1 MMSRIVFATLAAA
14 LLTLTPAT
22 ADAQPSGSAAT
33 ARQVVSANPFGLLV
47 GWFNAEFE
55 RQVSESVTAGAG
67 ASTFDWGG
75 EHGFSR
81 DDDRYVNGDVF
92 VRYYP
97 GGRTLQGFALGV
109 KAGLTKG
116 GSDSARFGVGL
127 DTNWNWL
134 LGKRDNVYVGLGFG
148 LKRLVGADSDYPMV
162 IPTIRIINL
171 GVAF

>member
-1 MMSRIVFATLAAA
+1 MMSRIVFASLVAA
-14 LLTLTPAT
+14 LLTLAPTTAGAQQPGSPA
-22 ADAQPSGSAAT
+22 AP
-33 ARQVVSANPFGLLV
+33 RQVVSANPFGLLV

-75 EHGFSR
+75 NDGFSD

-97 GGRTLQGFALGV
+97 GGRPLRGFALGL

-116 GSDSARFGVGL
+116 GSNSARVGVGL
-127 DTNWNWL
+127 DTNWSWL
-134 LGKRDNVYVGLGFG
+134 LGKRENLYVGLGFG
-148 LKRLVGADSDYPMV
+148 LKRLVGADESYPTI

-171 GVAF
+171 GIAF